1 MAAYDLRVQ
10 KPSSLAIPDSPG
22 ANDLARFLSVSE
34 SSRANR
40 EKEELSQN
48 MFDWEKGAGAR
59 QATADEAE
67 RERVLAENMRIG
79 KVICGTSEGYLADAA
94 KNYRLSD
101 DAVSRW
107 RQANPNAT
115 PEQEENVRRSVRGDV
130 TKNNNAF
137 VDEKEM
143 SRQLQSTLMSD
154 HGLTYDQAQKA
165 ARDQT
170 ASYLSNPK
178 DPNEEI
184 LKARLEII
192 KNGGISDGMSKFG
205 ISGNGGS
212 DSAYSG
218 SKGSDEFRKGAKFV
232 TDNQLNNEN
241 NQWEKGSEGF
251 WDNILPGRD
260 QVFIDDAEA
269 MALNAQ
275 TQNGVEAQYVIA
287 ALEGL
292 SSDGKL
298 PDGYSVKDMRNVKSD
313 FYKDVVKKAGELQN
327 YFKSGAGGGGGKGT
341 QLSLEQFRGIRQG
354 DLKMKMQAV
363 NQLEA
368 ALKSFGGGPLSSEDQ
383 YQLMSDPQLLEQF
396 GIAMNQSLQQQGGGN
411 NSAGNSTPAAVPAP
425 VVENSGAEAGKG
437 SSVAAEDGDDPE
449 LKSLIEGENK
459 DDQPI
464 EEATEEEVLKAISN
478 TPVSNSSGEYKSR
491 DELVAIQELRNKV
504 NSGNATQAEKDS
516 LIDIYSDTDTD
527 LEIEVTL
534 PENVKDMT
542 FMDLRESVP
551 EGADRQKIY
560 DLYRKGKAGNA
571 SKSEMKEL
579 SDALNSGSRK
589 TK

>member
-10 KPSSLAIPDSPG
+10 KPASLAIPDSPG

-34 SSRANR
+34 STRANR
-40 EKEELSQN
+40 EKEELNQN
-48 MFDWEKGAGAR
+48 IFDWEKGAGQRKLKAE
-59 QATADEAE
+59 EAE

-79 KVICGTSEGYLADAA
+79 KAVSGTSERYLADAA

-130 TKNNNAF
+130 TKNYNAF
-137 VDEKEM
+137 VDRKEM

-165 ARDQT
+165 AGDQV

-205 ISGNGGS
+205 ISGNDGS
-212 DSAYSG
+212 GSAYSG

-241 NQWEKGSEGF
+241 NQWEKGSERF
-251 WDNILPGRD
+251 WNNILPGRD

-269 MALNAQ
+269 MAFNAQ

-298 PDGYSVKDMRNVKSD
+298 PDGYSAKDMRNVKSD
-313 FYKDVVKKAGELQN
+313 FYEDIVNKAKELQN

-354 DLKMKMQAV
+354 DLNMKMQAI
-363 NQLEA
+363 NQLEN

-383 YQLMSDPQLLEQF
+383 YQLMSDPQLLEQA

-425 VVENSGAEAGKG
+425 VVENSGAEADQS

-464 EEATEEEVLKAISN
+464 
-478 TPVSNSSGEYKSR
+478 
-491 DELVAIQELRNKV
+491 QELINKI
-504 NSGNATQAEKDS
+504 NSGNATQAEKSS
-516 LIDIYSDTDTD
+516 LIDIYSDTS
-527 LEIEVTL
+527 LEIEL
-534 PENVKDMT
+534 MSA
-542 FMDLRESVP
+542 LR
-551 EGADRQKIY
+551 
-560 DLYRKGKAGNA
+560 
-571 SKSEMKEL
+571 
-579 SDALNSGSRK
+579 SGSS
-589 TK
+589 